1 MPTRNEAIVDFWFPD
16 QGVVVEVDGRAKY
29 EDPEMLGGRTTAQAH
44 WEEKRRE
51 DFIRSFPEVRYV
63 LRVTWRELMRPEDL
77 RVLLVRSG
85 VPCR

>member
-1 MPTRNEAIVDFWFPD
+1 
-16 QGVVVEVDGRAKY
+16 
-29 EDPEMLGGRTTAQAH
+29 MLGGHTTAQAH